1 MQTDQTLAKS
11 PRQPGAL
18 QITFG
23 ASRAFFGSLAVL
35 AAMFIGIGLFLVW
48 LRAQAASGAVNFSGD
63 LTLLGESA
71 AGAIAVA
78 AGILGIAW
86 WLKRRIPRIR
96 LHENALHTL
105 GQGRDQLDFFVDIE
119 DVYSVSNGLFGWRV
133 APGTPWVIVDNR
145 VARFGKLRSE
155 LVARQI
161 AQRGELLWQRLQA
174 GGDVVFH
181 MFPAGAAHDQIWTW
195 SRSVDHPVSPV
206 TLNAR
211 SLSIDGKTIPIA
223 QLRPIDRSIWHETI
237 KFETV
242 DGTLVCK
249 TVSNAILS
257 LDLLLTLIE
266 ELQRPAG

>member
-1 MQTDQTLAKS
+1 MPTEQ
-11 PRQPGAL
+11 PVRQPGAH
-18 QITFG
+18 IATFG
-23 ASRAFFGSLAVL
+23 PSRLYFGVLYAL
-35 AAMFIGIGLFLVW
+35 AAMFIGIGAFVLW
-48 LRAQAASGAVNFSGD
+48 LRQQAIDGSLHFSGD
-63 LTLLGESA
+63 LTLLLEGA
-71 AGAIAVA
+71 AGLVA
-78 AGILGIAW
+78 AGGVALLVAW
-86 WLKRRIPRIR
+86 RLKRRLCTIH
-96 LHENALHTL
+96 LHENALRAV
-105 GQGRDQLDFFVDIE
+105 GRGRDQLDFFVDIE

-133 APGTPWVIVDNR
+133 APGAPWVIVDNR
-145 VARFGKLRSE
+145 VARFGKLRSD
-155 LVARQI
+155 LIARQI

-211 SLSIDGKTIPIA
+211 SLTIDGKTVPIA
-223 QLRPIDRSIWHETI
+223 RLRPIDRSIWHETI